1 MTSTIVKVRHALPKQ
16 TRSKYIPH
24 VFTLTPKKKFKKKNM
39 FYRWLHAIV
48 PLESLM

>member
-24 VFTLTPKKKFKKKNM
+24 VFTVTPKKKKLKKTHV
-39 FYRWLHAIV
+39 L
-48 PLESLM
+48 